1 MEGPKE
7 TIGMRRLTFQISLDD
22 ALEHGGPSLPSSA
35 IKELESF
42 EILDILKQE
51 KGGMALIARL
61 STKNKNVKME
71 ELFGDELL
79 EYQLLEKS
87 KDGTG
92 IYFFKTVRRGKNSD
106 QFESFFRFGGYQGKP
121 FFIGDGKAT
130 MTFLGSSAAIKNM
143 MKVMESFEIPFRVL
157 SLSDAK
163 YSHDSPLSNLTVKQR
178 RVIISA
184 YDSGYYEIPRRI
196 SSEELADK
204 LEIRAQTFVMH
215 RRKAE
220 KKVLE
225 KIING

>member
-1 MEGPKE
+1 
-7 TIGMRRLTFQISLDD
+7 MRRLTFQISLDD

-51 KGGMALIARL
+51 KSGMALIARL
-61 STKNKNVKME
+61 STKNKNAKMDD
-71 ELFGDELL
+71 LFGDELI
-79 EYQLLEKS
+79 EYQLLEKR
-87 KDGTG
+87 KDGSG
-92 IYFFKTVRRGKNSD
+92 IYFFKTARRGENSN
-106 QFESFFRFGGYQGKP
+106 QFNSFFRFGGYQGKP

-143 MKVMESFEIPFRVL
+143 MKTMESFKIPFKVL

-163 YSHDSPLSNLTVKQR
+163 FSYDSPLSDLTEKQR

-184 YDSGYYEIPRRI
+184 FNSGYYDVPRRT
-196 SSEELADK
+196 SSEQLADK
-204 LEIRAQTFVMH
+204 LEIRPQTFVMH

-220 KKVLE
+220 HRVLE